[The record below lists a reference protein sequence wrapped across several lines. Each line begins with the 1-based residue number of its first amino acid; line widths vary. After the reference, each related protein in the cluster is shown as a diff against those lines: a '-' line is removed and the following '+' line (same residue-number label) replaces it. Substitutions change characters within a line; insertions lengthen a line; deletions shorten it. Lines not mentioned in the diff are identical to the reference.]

1 MADNTEGLIRESNW
15 FMIGIQTL
23 KKQLSLNV
31 FENNLYKNIPV
42 SDIIHLL
49 SDSVANQIA
58 AGEVIQRPASVI
70 KELVENSMDAGATKI
85 SVQLKD
91 SGRTVIQ
98 VTDNGKGM
106 SPTDARMAFER
117 HATSKIREA
126 ADLFAIRT
134 MGFRGEALASIA
146 SVADV
151 ELKTRRESDEVGTFI
166 HISGS
171 EIISQEVI
179 SCPEG
184 TTFIVKN
191 LFFNVP
197 ARRKFLKTNTTELR
211 HIISEIQRVA
221 LASPEISF
229 SIYHNGTVIYDL
241 PSTNFRKRIVN
252 LFGTAMNQSLVP
264 IHTETSLAKIQGFIG
279 QPKFARRTFG
289 EQYFFVNGRYMKHPF
304 FHKGVI
310 QAYERILPNEMIP
323 AYFICFEV
331 DPESIDINIHP
342 TKTEIKFE
350 AESAIWQM
358 LHASVREAL
367 GKFNVVPSIDFD
379 QEGSLDIPIAPRS
392 TEGLVQPSI
401 QYDPNYNPFES
412 HSVTFKSR
420 GFSSVGQDQNWQQL
434 YGEAVKGFTFD
445 IEPEESHQQQTFFKE
460 DEKERRFEDAKKY
473 IVLKNRYILTPVKSG
488 LMVIDQR
495 RAHQRILFEKFIE
508 IISGEEGLSQQ
519 LLFPQTIE
527 INSADAALLRSMLD
541 ELNSIGFDLRE
552 FGPSTFIIN
561 GVPGVLGEN
570 DPKGVIEMFIEEY
583 KSSVFDIKEKARER
597 LAFSLAMAS
606 SIDHGYQL
614 SNEEASH
621 LIDSLFACQSPNFSP
636 TGKPVVE
643 IIPFEE
649 FEKKMK

>member
-1 MADNTEGLIRESNW
+1 
-15 FMIGIQTL
+15 
-23 KKQLSLNV
+23 
-31 FENNLYKNIPV
+31 V

-70 KELVENSMDAGATKI
+70 KELVENSIDAGSTRI
-85 SVQLKD
+85 TIQVKD
-91 SGRTVIQ
+91 SGRTLIQ

-126 ADLFAIRT
+126 SDLFAIRT

-151 ELKTRRESDEVGTFI
+151 ELKTKREDDEVGTFI

-179 SCPEG
+179 SCSKG
-184 TTFIVKN
+184 TTFLVKN

-197 ARRKFLKTNTTELR
+197 VRRKFLKTNSTELR
-211 HIISEIQRVA
+211 FIISEIQRVA
-221 LASPEISF
+221 LASPEIAF
-229 SIYHNGTVIYDL
+229 SLIHNGTVIYDL
-241 PSTNFRKRIVN
+241 PTANFRKRIVN
-252 LFGTAMNQSLVP
+252 LFGASMNQSLIP
-264 IHTETSLAKIQGFIG
+264 IQTETSLAKISGFIG
-279 QPKFARRTFG
+279 QPKYARRRFG

-304 FHKGVI
+304 FNKGVI
-310 QAYERILPNEMIP
+310 QAYEKIIPNDLIP
-323 AYFICFEV
+323 AYFICFDV

-358 LHASVREAL
+358 LHASIREAL

-379 QEGSLDIPIAPRS
+379 QAGSFEFPIAPRS
-392 TEGLVQPSI
+392 TDGLTQPII
-401 QYDPNYNPFES
+401 QYDPNYNPFEERTV
-412 HSVTFKSR
+412 SVPSK
-420 GFSSVGQDQNWQQL
+420 GFAQDKEKVEVENWQKL
-434 YGEAVKGFTFD
+434 YGDYPERLTDNYEVAPQQEEKQIGFENNNAEKP
-445 IEPEESHQQQTFFKE
+445 IET
-460 DEKERRFEDAKKY
+460 EKKFV
-473 IVLKNRYILTPVKSG
+473 ILKNRYILTPVKSG

-495 RAHQRILFEKFIE
+495 RAHQRILFEQYLE
-508 IISGEEGLSQQ
+508 IITDQEGVCQQ

-527 INSADAALLRSMLD
+527 INSADAAMLRTMLE
-541 ELNSIGFDLRE
+541 ELTFIGFDIRE
-552 FGPSTFIIN
+552 FGPDTFILN
-561 GVPGVLGEN
+561 GVPAVMGNN
-570 DPKGVIEMFIEEY
+570 DPKGIIEMFIEEY

-606 SIDHGYQL
+606 SIDHGYKLTYQ
-614 SNEEASH
+614 EASH
-621 LIDSLFACQSPNFSP
+621 LIDSLFACHSPNFSP

-643 IIPFEE
+643 IVPFEE
-649 FEKKMK
+649 FEKRMK

>member
-1 MADNTEGLIRESNW
+1 VA
-15 FMIGIQTL
+15 
-23 KKQLSLNV
+23 
-31 FENNLYKNIPV
+31 
-42 SDIIHLL
+42 DIIHLL
-49 SDSVANQIA
+49 PDSVANQIA

-70 KELVENSMDAGATKI
+70 KELVENSIDAGATKI

-91 SGRTVIQ
+91 SGRTSIQ

-117 HATSKIREA
+117 HATSKIRQA
-126 ADLFAIRT
+126 SDLFAIRT

-146 SVADV
+146 SVAEV

-171 EIISQEVI
+171 EIIAQEVI
-179 SCPEG
+179 SCPVG

-197 ARRKFLKTNTTELR
+197 ARRKFLKSNTTELR
-211 HIISEIQRVA
+211 HIISEMQRVA
-221 LASPEISF
+221 LASPEIAF
-229 SIYHNGTVIYDL
+229 SVYHNGAVIYDL
-241 PSTNFRKRIVN
+241 PSANFRKRIVN
-252 LFGTAMNQSLVP
+252 MFGASMNQSLVP
-264 IHTETSLAKIQGFIG
+264 IQTETSLATIQGFIG

-310 QAYERILPNEMIP
+310 QAYDKILPGDLIP
-323 AYFICFEV
+323 SYFICLEV
-331 DPESIDINIHP
+331 DPETIDINIHP

-350 AESAIWQM
+350 SESAIWQM

-367 GKFNVVPSIDFD
+367 GKFNVIPSIDFD
-379 QEGSLDIPIAPRS
+379 QEGSFDIPLAPR
-392 TEGLVQPSI
+392 TTDGLFQPTI
-401 QYDPNYNPFES
+401 QYDPTYNPFEEK
-412 HSVTFKSR
+412 SVTVKSR
-420 GFSSVGQDQNWQQL
+420 GFYPENQNNEYKDWQKL
-434 YGEAVKGFTFD
+434 YGEVERELTFD
-445 IEPEESHQQQTFFKE
+445 LASTGNQQATIFPEEEKEQCKE
-460 DEKERRFEDAKKY
+460 DSKRF
-473 IVLKNRYILTPVKSG
+473 IILKNRFILTPVKSG
-488 LMVIDQR
+488 LMMIDQR
-495 RAHQRILFEKFIE
+495 RAHQRILFEQFLS
-508 IISGEEGLSQQ
+508 IITNHEGVSQQ
-519 LLFPQTIE
+519 MLFPQTIE
-527 INSADAALLRSMLD
+527 VNSSDAALLRSMLE
-541 ELNSIGFDLRE
+541 ELNSIGFDIRE
-552 FGPSTFIIN
+552 FGPDTFILN
-561 GVPGVLGEN
+561 GVPGVLGDN

-583 KSSVFDIKEKARER
+583 KTSIFDIKEKARER

-614 SNEEASH
+614 STEEASH

-649 FEKKMK
+649 FEKRMK

>member
-1 MADNTEGLIRESNW
+1 L
-15 FMIGIQTL
+15 
-23 KKQLSLNV
+23 V
-31 FENNLYKNIPV
+31 KNIPV

-49 SDSVANQIA
+49 PDSVANQIA

-85 SVQLKD
+85 SIQIKD
-91 SGRTVIQ
+91 SGRTLIQ

-126 ADLFAIRT
+126 SDLFAIRT

-151 ELKTRRESDEVGTFI
+151 ELKTRRESDEVGTYI

-171 EIISQEVI
+171 ELITQEVV
-179 SCPEG
+179 SCSEG

-197 ARRKFLKTNTTELR
+197 ARRKFLKSNTTELR

-221 LASPEISF
+221 LASPEIVF
-229 SIYHNGTVIYDL
+229 SVYHNGTVIYDL
-241 PSTNFRKRIVN
+241 PSANFRKRIVN
-252 LFGTAMNQSLVP
+252 LFGAAMNQSLVP
-264 IHTETSLAKIQGFIG
+264 IQTETTLARIHGFIG

-310 QAYERILPNEMIP
+310 QAYEKILPNEMIP

-331 DPESIDINIHP
+331 DPGSIDINIHP

-350 AESAIWQM
+350 SESAIWQM

-379 QEGSLDIPIAPRS
+379 QEGSPDIPIALRS
-392 TEGLVQPSI
+392 SDGLVQPTI

-412 HSVTFKSR
+412 PSMTFKSR
-420 GFSSVGQDQNWQQL
+420 GFGSSDHDNEYKNWQKL
-434 YGEAVKGFTFD
+434 YGDVEKELTFE
-445 IEPEESHQQQTFFKE
+445 IEPAEQHHQQSIFSG
-460 DEKERRFEDAKKY
+460 DEKEERFEDAKKY
-473 IVLKNRYILTPVKSG
+473 IILKNKYILMPVKSG
-488 LMVIDQR
+488 LMVIDQK
-495 RAHQRILFEKFIE
+495 RAHQRILFEKYIAM
-508 IISGEEGLSQQ
+508 IANEEGVSQQ

-527 INSADAALLRSMLD
+527 INSADATLLRSMLD
-541 ELNSIGFDLRE
+541 ELNCIGFDLRE
-552 FGPSTFIIN
+552 FGPDTFILN
-561 GVPGVLGEN
+561 GIPGILADTNARGI
-570 DPKGVIEMFIEEY
+570 IEMFLEEY

-606 SIDHGYQL
+606 SIDNGYQL
-614 SNEEASH
+614 TSEEASH

-636 TGKPVVE
+636 TGKAVVE

>member
-1 MADNTEGLIRESNW
+1 VA
-15 FMIGIQTL
+15 
-23 KKQLSLNV
+23 
-31 FENNLYKNIPV
+31 
-42 SDIIHLL
+42 DIIHLL
-49 SDSVANQIA
+49 PDSVANQIA

-70 KELVENSMDAGATKI
+70 KELVENSIDAGATKI

-91 SGRTVIQ
+91 SGRTSIQ

-117 HATSKIREA
+117 HATSKIRQA
-126 ADLFAIRT
+126 SDLFAIRT

-146 SVADV
+146 SVAEV

-171 EIISQEVI
+171 EIIAQEVV
-179 SCPEG
+179 SCPVG

-197 ARRKFLKTNTTELR
+197 ARRKFLKSNTTELR
-211 HIISEIQRVA
+211 HIISEMQRVA
-221 LASPEISF
+221 LASPEIAF
-229 SIYHNGTVIYDL
+229 SVYHNGAVIYDL
-241 PSTNFRKRIVN
+241 PSANFRKRIVN
-252 LFGTAMNQSLVP
+252 MFGASMNQSLVP
-264 IHTETSLAKIQGFIG
+264 IQTETSLATIQGFIG

-310 QAYERILPNEMIP
+310 QAYDKILPGDLIP
-323 AYFICFEV
+323 AYFICLEV
-331 DPESIDINIHP
+331 DPETIDINIHP

-350 AESAIWQM
+350 SESAIWQM

-379 QEGSLDIPIAPRS
+379 QEGSFEIPLAPRS
-392 TEGLVQPSI
+392 TDGLVQPTI
-401 QYDPNYNPFES
+401 QYDPTYNPFEEK
-412 HSVTFKSR
+412 SVTVKSR
-420 GFSSVGQDQNWQQL
+420 GFYPENQDNEYKNWQKL
-434 YGEAVKGFTFD
+434 YGEVERELTFD
-445 IEPEESHQQQTFFKE
+445 IESDRNQQQTIFPEEEKEQRKE
-460 DEKERRFEDAKKY
+460 DSKRFV
-473 IVLKNRYILTPVKSG
+473 ILKNRFILTPVKSG
-488 LMVIDQR
+488 LMMIDQR
-495 RAHQRILFEKFIE
+495 RAHQRILFEQFLS
-508 IISGEEGLSQQ
+508 IITNHEGVCQQ
-519 LLFPQTIE
+519 MLFPQTIE
-527 INSADAALLRSMLD
+527 VNSSDAALLRSMLE
-541 ELNSIGFDLRE
+541 ELNSIGFDIRE
-552 FGPSTFIIN
+552 FGPDTFILN
-561 GVPGVLGEN
+561 GIPGVLGDN

-583 KSSVFDIKEKARER
+583 KTSIFDLKEKARER

-614 SNEEASH
+614 STEEASH

-649 FEKKMK
+649 FEKRMK